1 MKAFTIYELAEL
13 VSCGDLQRFTLPR
26 AFLVANLVVYDLSV
40 LSVSWRGLPSHH
52 EALHIQ
58 TFKKKKSS
66 HKSPV
71 YHCILYSERELIP
84 KPVCP

>member
-52 EALHIQ
+52 EALHIHIR
-58 TFKKKKSS
+58 FLKK
-66 HKSPV
+66 
-71 YHCILYSERELIP
+71 IIT
-84 KPVCP
+84 